1 MSDAEL
7 ESAVGIFDALGNLS
21 SLLSFGEF
29 DAVLFRAAPLA
40 EFVDTEVLCAFVT
53 IDAELHVAGAVF
65 FRLHTDADG
74 YVPDFS
80 LPLDRLLSAAEA
92 AGYPTPL
99 VVARSSCPMPEYEG
113 DLWQP
118 DAEAVEALLAAV
130 RKNAV
135 GLYRRARQNQSA
147 PIAAPTPAPSV
158 TTPSMQGL
166 LSELERAR
174 EEIARLRSALRHEQ
188 DRNRRLQDALLGGRP
203 ADR

>member
-1 MSDAEL
+1 MSEAEL

-21 SLLSFGEF
+21 SLLSYGEF
-29 DAVLFRAAPLA
+29 DAVLFRAVPLA
-40 EFVDTEVLCAFVT
+40 EFADTEVLCAYVT
-53 IDAELHVAGAVF
+53 IDAGLHVAGAVF
-65 FRLHTDADG
+65 FRIHTDTDG
-74 YVPDFS
+74 YVGDFS
-80 LPLDRLLSAAEA
+80 LPLDRLLAAAEA
-92 AGYPTPL
+92 AGYPKPL
-99 VVARSSCPMPEYEG
+99 VIAHSSCPMPEYEA

-118 DAEAVEALLAAV
+118 GAEAVEGLLAAV

-135 GLYRRARQNQSA
+135 GLYRRARQNEPP
-147 PIAAPTPAPSV
+147 PIAMPAPAPEV

-188 DRNRRLQDALLGGRP
+188 DRNRRLQDALLGGRH